1 MLWNYLRIA
10 ARNALNHKLLSII
23 NVFSLALGIAAC
35 LLIFLFIHEERS
47 FDAFHS
53 RKDHIYRLDEVQS
66 FPGTNTQNVALSM
79 PGMGPNIAK
88 DYPDVKSYTRYWN
101 RGKRLL
107 QKDDRRIVLETVSA
121 VDSTFLEIFDFPLIK
136 GDPSAALDEPYS
148 LIVTE
153 KTASKF
159 FDGDPESAFGQSLT
173 MGDRPYKITGVMKDV
188 PEFSHLQFDALTSIS
203 TVTRENPEFNRQFGG
218 NFLVTYFLMDPTAD
232 MAAFEAKMPEFML
245 RYMPPNPGDVGDIND
260 FYKIFFQ
267 QLPDVHL
274 TSMDIEHDYQ
284 NYRKFN
290 GAYLNIFAMVGIFIL
305 LIAGVNFMNLIT
317 ARASHRWKEV
327 GVRKT
332 VGAMKSHLFSQFVV
346 ESVFLGFVAFLLAV
360 LIDLAFIPALNGM
373 IGRHLSLGY
382 FLDHPLMI
390 GVALAVALGLGFLAG
405 LYPSVFLA
413 SFKPGRILK
422 GGNVGGRRSVF
433 RSSLVV
439 IQFGLAIG
447 MIVSTLLVIQ
457 QLYYI
462 RNKDIGFNKDHIM
475 LVGMNQDANRVF
487 ETLKTELKKSSHV
500 MGVTAS
506 GQRLGNN
513 FHQWGFKIRTD
524 SIRSITPSNV
534 NVDYDFLDVYQIHL
548 LKGRTFSRERPTD
561 NGRAFIINESLAK
574 ELELDDPIGV
584 AAGHG
589 FYPDDTLGTIIGV
602 VRDFNF
608 NSLHYDIN
616 TLEMV
621 VHPDWGY
628 DEMSVR
634 IDGRDVDGAIAD
646 VERVWNQLVPTWP
659 FEYTF
664 LDEHFEELYRS
675 DRQMEVVVT
684 IMALLA
690 IFIACMGLFGLAAIT
705 TEKKIKEIGVRK
717 VVGASVGQI
726 MVHLSRNFAGMVFI
740 AFLIFSPVTWWLM
753 HKWLENFAYHI
764 AIGPLVFAAGCLIAL
779 VIALMTVS
787 YHTLRAARTNP
798 VESLRYE

>member
-1 MLWNYLRIA
+1 
-10 ARNALNHKLLSII
+10 
-23 NVFSLALGIAAC
+23 
-35 LLIFLFIHEERS
+35 
-47 FDAFHS
+47 
-53 RKDHIYRLDEVQS
+53 
-66 FPGTNTQNVALSM
+66 
-79 PGMGPNIAK
+79 
-88 DYPDVKSYTRYWN
+88 
-101 RGKRLL
+101 
-107 QKDDRRIVLETVSA
+107 
-121 VDSTFLEIFDFPLIK
+121 
-136 GDPSAALDEPYS
+136 
-148 LIVTE
+148 
-153 KTASKF
+153 
-159 FDGDPESAFGQSLT
+159 
-173 MGDRPYKITGVMKDV
+173 
-188 PEFSHLQFDALTSIS
+188 
-203 TVTRENPEFNRQFGG
+203 
-218 NFLVTYFLMDPTAD
+218 
-232 MAAFEAKMPEFML
+232 
-245 RYMPPNPGDVGDIND
+245 
-260 FYKIFFQ
+260 
-267 QLPDVHL
+267 
-274 TSMDIEHDYQ
+274 
-284 NYRKFN
+284 
-290 GAYLNIFAMVGIFIL
+290 
-305 LIAGVNFMNLIT
+305 
-317 ARASHRWKEV
+317 
-327 GVRKT
+327 
-332 VGAMKSHLFSQFVV
+332 
-346 ESVFLGFVAFLLAV
+346 
-360 LIDLAFIPALNGM
+360 
-373 IGRHLSLGY
+373 
-382 FLDHPLMI
+382 
-390 GVALAVALGLGFLAG
+390 
-405 LYPSVFLA
+405 
-413 SFKPGRILK
+413 
-422 GGNVGGRRSVF
+422 
-433 RSSLVV
+433 
-439 IQFGLAIG
+439 

-534 NVDYDFLDVYQIHL
+534 NVDYDLLDVYQIHL